1 MRKMIQVWQ
10 YLNCTASMG
19 PTYATDEGV
28 VLVLHVDAAFAVH
41 SNGASHTG
49 AYLSIGRSNAPIWV
63 MSKPQEDIALSPQ
76 ASEYYG
82 LSDPCQALLWH
93 RQFLSDLGF
102 PQDRTTVWE
111 DNIPAINLAYSPQ
124 ITRKARYMF
133 VRHHFV
139 RSLVQQKII
148 KISHVDTAEQAADLL
163 THPLKPA
170 QFKRHRYRLFNL
182 LSRPDGSISVSSTI
196 P

>member
-1 MRKMIQVWQ
+1 
-10 YLNCTASMG
+10 
-19 PTYATDEGV
+19 
-28 VLVLHVDAAFAVH
+28 
-41 SNGASHTG
+41 
-49 AYLSIGRSNAPIWV
+49 

-76 ASEYYG
+76 ASEYFG

-93 RQFLSDLGF
+93 RQLLSDIGF
-102 PQDRTTVWE
+102 SQERTIVWE

-139 RSLVQQKII
+139 RSLVQQKLI
-148 KISHVDTAEQAADLL
+148 KICHVDTKEQAADLL
-163 THPLKPA
+163 THSLVPA

-182 LSRPDGSISVSSTI
+182 RSLPSKVGPGTVD
-196 P
+196 